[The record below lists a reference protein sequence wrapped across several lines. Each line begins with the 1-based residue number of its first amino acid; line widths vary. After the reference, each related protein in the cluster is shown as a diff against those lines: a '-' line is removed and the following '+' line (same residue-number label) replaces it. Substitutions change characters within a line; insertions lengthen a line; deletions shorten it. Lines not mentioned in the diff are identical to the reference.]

1 MISWAKLGFRGAEDK
16 NILIMHITGDGLPA
30 VATKHSGGSLNNN
43 MPGSADVRWERGL
56 TDGVYTSWKHSSL
69 STSLQ
74 GQSFF
79 KSGSTIETEDGFG
92 CEELLC
98 PKLEV
103 SFCKDFNCCG
113 VLLRDLHD
121 LCRHYE
127 EAHVRFEDENLLA
140 SNAQSLSNASLVGR
154 PIQDGRVRVDAYESF
169 GSDMDLDQEFAFD
182 HLFQSLSESEKQG
195 QNLVPLSI
203 STRDFLLSSNMSTPT
218 SSMPSTP
225 TFDSSQEFLVVDM
238 DDTETVVL
246 NGSSLITEEWVKQ
259 QMMKKQRHQGVSLS
273 DTESQGTIDS
283 PGSNFVVVDKP
294 YKCPVPGCDKAYK
307 NQNGLKYHKLHGHC
321 TASMVL
327 QDTTVPLAFSGDG
340 IPMGSKGN
348 PVVENKPYKCELCN
362 KRYKNLNGLKYHKA
376 HSHRQISMAQVQR
389 EVLMQGW

>member
-1 MISWAKLGFRGAEDK
+1 MAD
-16 NILIMHITGDGLPA
+16 
-30 VATKHSGGSLNNN
+30 
-43 MPGSADVRWERGL
+43 SALRRVERN
-56 TDGVYTSWKHSSL
+56 SSVK
-69 STSLQ
+69 
-74 GQSFF
+74 GCMRR
-79 KSGSTIETEDGFG
+79 GSTGVCRRVFKGRVFSSREGENGVEAEDGFG

-98 PKLEV
+98 PKLEI

-127 EAHVRFEDENLLA
+127 EAHVRVEEEGMLA
-140 SNAQSLSNASLVGR
+140 SGVRGLPPPGMPGR
-154 PIQDGRVRVDAYESF
+154 PMPDGKVCVDAYEPF
-169 GSDMDLDQEFAFD
+169 GSEMDFEQEFVFD

-195 QNLVPLSI
+195 QNVMPLSV
-203 STRDFLLSSNMSTPT
+203 STRDFLLSSSNMSTPS

-225 TFDSSQEFLVVDM
+225 TFDSSQEFLVVDVE
-238 DDTETVVL
+238 DAETVVL
-246 NGSSLITEEWVKQ
+246 NGSSLLAEEWVKQ
-259 QMMKKQRHQGVSLS
+259 QMKKQRQQGISLS
-273 DTESQGTIDS
+273 DTESQATIDS

-321 TASMVL
+321 TSSVVL
-327 QDTTVPLAFSGDG
+327 QDTAVPVAFSNEGMVVS
-340 IPMGSKGN
+340 PRGN

>member
-1 MISWAKLGFRGAEDK
+1 MSVGSTVQGPVEVRRER
-16 NILIMHITGDGLPA
+16 TG
-30 VATKHSGGSLNNN
+30 N
-43 MPGSADVRWERGL
+43 
-56 TDGVYTSWKHSSL
+56 DGVYAPCKYGSL

-74 GQSFF
+74 GQSFLR
-79 KSGSTIETEDGFG
+79 SETACLQRAYRSRNTAEQEDGFG
-92 CEELLC
+92 SEELLC
-98 PKLEV
+98 PKLEI

-127 EAHVRFEDENLLA
+127 EAHVRVEDERM
-140 SNAQSLSNASLVGR
+140 LVSGR
-154 PIQDGRVRVDAYESF
+154 HCLPGGQAPRTGWEGREGYE
-169 GSDMDLDQEFAFD
+169 GYEVEMDFDQEFAFD
-182 HLFQSLSESEKQG
+182 QLFQSDTEKQG
-195 QNLVPLSI
+195 QNVVPMSV
-203 STRDFLLSSNMSTPT
+203 STRDFLLSSSNMSTPQ

-238 DDTETVVL
+238 EDTEAVVL
-246 NGSSLITEEWVKQ
+246 NGTSLLAEEWVKQ
-259 QMMKKQRHQGVSLS
+259 QMMKKQRQQGISLS

-321 TASMVL
+321 TSSVML
-327 QDTTVPLAFSGDG
+327 QDTVVPVAFSNEG
-340 IPMGSKGN
+340 IVVAPKGN

>member
-1 MISWAKLGFRGAEDK
+1 M
-16 NILIMHITGDGLPA
+16 
-30 VATKHSGGSLNNN
+30 SLSTS
-43 MPGSADVRWERGL
+43 MQSPMDVRRERSAN
-56 TDGVYTSWKHSSL
+56 DSVYASWKYGSL

-74 GQSFF
+74 GQSFLR
-79 KSGSTIETEDGFG
+79 SGGSTLESEDGFG

-98 PKLEV
+98 PKLEI

-127 EAHVRFEDENLLA
+127 EAHVRVEDEGI
-140 SNAQSLSNASLVGR
+140 LVSGAHCLPGGALPCRPGR
-154 PIQDGRVRVDAYESF
+154 PGWDGKVRGEGYETY
-169 GSDMDLDQEFAFD
+169 GLDMELDQEFAFD
-182 HLFQSLSESEKQG
+182 HLFQSLSDTEKQG
-195 QNLVPLSI
+195 QNVVPLSV
-203 STRDFLLSSNMSTPT
+203 STRDFLLSSSNMSTPS

-238 DDTETVVL
+238 EDTEGAVL
-246 NGSSLITEEWVKQ
+246 NGTSLLAEEWVKQ
-259 QMMKKQRHQGVSLS
+259 QMMKKQRQQGISLS

-321 TASMVL
+321 TSTMML
-327 QDTTVPLAFSGDG
+327 QDTIVPVAFSNEGVVVA
-340 IPMGSKGN
+340 PKGN

>member
-1 MISWAKLGFRGAEDK
+1 MQSPEVRRERVS
-16 NILIMHITGDGLPA
+16 TDGLYA
-30 VATKHSGGSLNNN
+30 
-43 MPGSADVRWERGL
+43 
-56 TDGVYTSWKHSSL
+56 SWKHGSL
-69 STSLQ
+69 SNSLQ
-74 GQSFF
+74 GQSFLRN
-79 KSGSTIETEDGFG
+79 TMDTEEGFG
-92 CEELLC
+92 CDEFLC
-98 PKLEV
+98 PRLEI

-113 VLLRDLHD
+113 VVLHDLHD

-127 EAHVRFEDENLLA
+127 EAHVRLEEESLLIA
-140 SNAQSLSNASLVGR
+140 SGARCFTDTAFAYRSGW
-154 PIQDGRVRVDAYESF
+154 DGKSRLDMYESL
-169 GSDMDLDQEFAFD
+169 GGEMDLDQEFVFD
-182 HLFQSLSESEKQG
+182 HLFQSLSESDKDG
-195 QNLVPLSI
+195 QNMAPLSV
-203 STRDFLLSSNMSTPT
+203 STRDFLLSSSNISTPS

-238 DDTETVVL
+238 DDNETVVL
-246 NGSSLITEEWVKQ
+246 NGSSFLTEEWIKQ
-259 QMMKKQRHQGVSLS
+259 QMMKKQRQHGVSLS
-273 DTESQGTIDS
+273 DTESRGTIDS

-321 TASMVL
+321 TASVML
-327 QDTTVPLAFSGDG
+327 QDTSSPVAFSNDAVVAS
-340 IPMGSKGN
+340 PKGN